1 MASIRSLASCIGV
14 TGEFS
19 VLRHFLGFHD
29 FRVPVD
35 PHAKTIVVD
44 GGLVRTNRL
53 TVSLRRQ
60 FSLLHGPHF
69 HLNLTM
75 MGTLAPYDELDFC
88 VFKVRDIYAQ
98 VGVGVGRIEYFRV
111 PSSEL
116 GALGFPTSEDD
127 FDTIG
132 HTWVVPGD
140 GIGVNVVG
148 ESAVRSDG
156 HWVMGKSPQPGPCE
170 DDKDEK
176 GYNSSVVSMSSVQA
190 ITPTKEELSA
200 HTFAHEIGHYLGL
213 EHVDDQSNLMSP
225 VATDPA
231 NENGLT
237 GDQRDTILDHCL
249 MKPGC

>member
-19 VLRHFLGFHD
+19 VLRHFLGFHESK
-29 FRVPVD
+29 VPVD
-35 PHAKTIVVD
+35 PNGRTNVVD
-44 GGLVRTNRL
+44 GRLVRTQRL

-60 FSLLHGPHF
+60 FSLLRGPHF

-75 MGTLAPYDELDFC
+75 MGTVTPYDELDFC

-98 VGVGVGRIEYFRV
+98 IGVGVGRISYFIV
-111 PSSEL
+111 PSGEL
-116 GALGFPTSEDD
+116 GGLGFPATEDE

-140 GIGVNVVG
+140 GTGVNVLG
-148 ESAVRSDG
+148 SSAVRLNDG
-156 HWVMGKSPQPGPCE
+156 WVMGKSPSPGPCE
-170 DDKDEK
+170 DDKDDT

-190 ITPTKEELSA
+190 ITPLKEELSA

-213 EHVDDQSNLMSP
+213 DHVDDPSNLMSP
-225 VATDPA
+225 VATNPA
-231 NENGLT
+231 SANGLA